1 MTGAFIGDLMRTPI
15 DHVGVVLA
23 SVWTADLSAKLL
35 KALLGRNAGLDQPAN
50 SMIRKP
56 A

>member
-1 MTGAFIGDLMRTPI
+1 VISCAPI

-35 KALLGRNAGLDQPAN
+35 KALLPQRRSRPSREFHDL
-50 SMIRKP
+50 
-56 A
+56 